1 MLRIGSSDIRGR
13 SEQWHHRYL
22 TTRLQCPV
30 QCDPSPCR
38 IQLQSIQAR
47 PERRSC
53 YLRSIEIWRQVRPL
67 TFARLLPVLSSLSVT
82 LYGVRGLDVANASL
96 AD

>member
-1 MLRIGSSDIRGR
+1 MLSIGPRYSQDSSGH
-13 SEQWHHRYL
+13 WHHRYNASPL
-22 TTRLQCPV
+22 RCPV
-30 QCDPSPCR
+30 QCYPSPCR

-67 TFARLLPVLSSLSVT
+67 TFARLRPVLSSLPVT
-82 LYGVRGLDVANASL
+82 LDGVRGLDVANASL